1 MKAESSGRFEKIH
14 FAMRYPVLLY
24 TYQLIIYLTDFY
36 TVTSSVNLF
45 LSSRLMSIRCVF
57 GGLLEFRGCC
67 GVGEA
72 VVPIAVAA
80 VEAVAEAGV
89 PEAGV
94 PEAGVPEA
102 VDSLLSVLPFC
113 CCRQNIAGWAM
124 WPPVLR
130 PETASI
136 LEVVKGGICWIIFC
150 ISVWVF
156 LLLTSNCKILL
167 RS

>member
-1 MKAESSGRFEKIH
+1 M
-14 FAMRYPVLLY
+14 LLY
-24 TYQLIIYLTDFY
+24 TYQSIIYLTDFY

-45 LSSRLMSIRCVF
+45 LSSRLMSIRCVL

-72 VVPIAVAA
+72 VVPIAATA
-80 VEAVAEAGV
+80 VEAEAG
-89 PEAGV
+89 
-94 PEAGVPEA
+94 AGVPEA

-113 CCRQNIAGWAM
+113 CWQNVAGW
-124 WPPVLR
+124 V

-136 LEVVKGGICWIIFC
+136 VEVVKGGICWIFC

>member
-1 MKAESSGRFEKIH
+1 
-14 FAMRYPVLLY
+14 MRYPVLLY
-24 TYQLIIYLTDFY
+24 TYQSIIYLTDFY

-72 VVPIAVAA
+72 VVPIAATA
-80 VEAVAEAGV
+80 VEA
-89 PEAGV
+89 
-94 PEAGVPEA
+94 EAGVPEA

-113 CCRQNIAGWAM
+113 CWQNVAGW
-124 WPPVLR
+124 V

-136 LEVVKGGICWIIFC
+136 VEVVKGGICWIFC

>member
-1 MKAESSGRFEKIH
+1 M
-14 FAMRYPVLLY
+14 LLY

-67 GVGEA
+67 GVGVEA

-80 VEAVAEAGV
+80 VEAVA
-89 PEAGV
+89 
-94 PEAGVPEA
+94 EAGVPEA

-113 CCRQNIAGWAM
+113 CCRQNVAGWAM

-136 LEVVKGGICWIIFC
+136 FEVVKGGICWIIFC

>member
-1 MKAESSGRFEKIH
+1 M
-14 FAMRYPVLLY
+14 LLY
-24 TYQLIIYLTDFY
+24 TYQSIIYLTDFY

-72 VVPIAVAA
+72 VVPIAATAVEAEA
-80 VEAVAEAGV
+80 TVEAVA
-89 PEAGV
+89 
-94 PEAGVPEA
+94 EAGVPEA

-113 CCRQNIAGWAM
+113 CWQNVAGWV
-124 WPPVLR
+124 WPVL

-136 LEVVKGGICWIIFC
+136 VEVVKGGICWIFC

>member
-1 MKAESSGRFEKIH
+1 
-14 FAMRYPVLLY
+14 MRYPVY

-67 GVGEA
+67 GVVEA
-72 VVPIAVAA
+72 VVPIATTAVGAEAA
-80 VEAVAEAGV
+80 VEAVAEAGI
-89 PEAGV
+89 

-113 CCRQNIAGWAM
+113 CCRQNVAGWAM

-136 LEVVKGGICWIIFC
+136 VVEAVVKGGICWIIFC

>member
-1 MKAESSGRFEKIH
+1 
-14 FAMRYPVLLY
+14 MRYPVLLY
-24 TYQLIIYLTDFY
+24 TYQSIIYLTDFY

-72 VVPIAVAA
+72 VVPIAATA
-80 VEAVAEAGV
+80 VEAEA
-89 PEAGV
+89 
-94 PEAGVPEA
+94 EAGVPEA

-113 CCRQNIAGWAM
+113 CWQNVAGW
-124 WPPVLR
+124 V

-136 LEVVKGGICWIIFC
+136 VEVVKGGICWIFC

>member
-1 MKAESSGRFEKIH
+1 M
-14 FAMRYPVLLY
+14 LLY
-24 TYQLIIYLTDFY
+24 TYQSIIYLTDFY

-72 VVPIAVAA
+72 VVPIAATA
-80 VEAVAEAGV
+80 VEAEA
-89 PEAGV
+89 
-94 PEAGVPEA
+94 EAGVPEA

-113 CCRQNIAGWAM
+113 CWQNVAGW
-124 WPPVLR
+124 V

-136 LEVVKGGICWIIFC
+136 VEVVKGGICWIFC

>member
-1 MKAESSGRFEKIH
+1 M
-14 FAMRYPVLLY
+14 LLY
-24 TYQLIIYLTDFY
+24 TYQSIIYLTDFY

-72 VVPIAVAA
+72 VVPIAATA
-80 VEAVAEAGV
+80 VEAEA
-89 PEAGV
+89 
-94 PEAGVPEA
+94 EAGVPEA

-113 CCRQNIAGWAM
+113 CWQNVAGW
-124 WPPVLR
+124 VLL
-130 PETASI
+130 ETASI
-136 LEVVKGGICWIIFC
+136 LEVVKGGICWIFC

>member
-1 MKAESSGRFEKIH
+1 M
-14 FAMRYPVLLY
+14 LLY

-72 VVPIAVAA
+72 VVPIAATAVAAEAA
-80 VEAVAEAGV
+80 VEAVA
-89 PEAGV
+89 
-94 PEAGVPEA
+94 EAGVPEA

-136 LEVVKGGICWIIFC
+136 ASEVVKGGICCWIVC

>member
-1 MKAESSGRFEKIH
+1 
-14 FAMRYPVLLY
+14 MRYPVLLY
-24 TYQLIIYLTDFY
+24 TYQSIIYLTDFY

-72 VVPIAVAA
+72 VVPVAATA
-80 VEAVAEAGV
+80 VEAEA
-89 PEAGV
+89 
-94 PEAGVPEA
+94 EAGVPEA

-113 CCRQNIAGWAM
+113 CWPTVAGW
-124 WPPVLR
+124 V

-136 LEVVKGGICWIIFC
+136 VAVVKGGICWISC